1 MGMTVDDPRREHQ
14 TIGINLNLRSAGTF
28 TDLGDPFTRDPDA
41 PEKRWSACPIYDESV
56 PD

>member
-14 TIGINLNLRSAGTF
+14 TIGINLNLRSASTF
-28 TDLGDPFTRDPDA
+28 TDLGDALARDPDT
-41 PEKRWSACPIYDESV
+41 PKKWWSACPIDDESV